1 MWRWRQVLVLWVG
14 GVVFAA
20 ALLAAAPVRADFN
33 DGVKAYLAQDYDA
46 ALLPWRPL
54 AEQGHAPAQFGLGLA
69 YENGR
74 GVDRSLERAA
84 SWYRKAAEQGLQDAQ
99 FNLGN
104 LYLNGA
110 GVEKDPVEAVR
121 WFRRAADQGMPHAQV
136 NLGYSYETGT
146 GVARDPGEAVY
157 WYREAARQNF
167 AQAQYYLGAA
177 YERGLGVTKDLSLA
191 AGWYEKAAE
200 RGVTLAQNRLDVI
213 QGKGVEPA
221 EMTDL
226 AMESEPPPRASPGVE
241 LSQTTANQA
250 ESDFAYAAEATAPV
264 AETPTP
270 AVEAPAPVVEAERP
284 AETNQDGESELAAT
298 RAGSDI
304 VRVDPVG
311 SEFAAPATSAATAS
325 EAATATAEPGQQ
337 IASLEGSHRVRLA
350 SYKIPSNVEKGWNV
364 LRKKHSALL
373 GSLNYA
379 AARVDLGPEKGV
391 FFRLEAGPL
400 GSSDE
405 SAAICAE
412 IKRRG
417 DSCLVVRP

>member
-1 MWRWRQVLVLWVG
+1 MRCWRQISFFWVG

-20 ALLAAAPVRADFN
+20 ALLAALPVRADFN

-46 ALLPWRPL
+46 ALLAWRPL

-74 GVDRSLERAA
+74 GVDRSLERAGF
-84 SWYRKAAEQGLQDAQ
+84 WYRKAAEQGLQDAQ

-121 WFRRAADQGMPHAQV
+121 WFRRAADLGMPHAQV

-167 AQAQYYLGAA
+167 PQAQYYLGAA
-177 YERGLGVTKDLSLA
+177 YERGLGVPKDLALA

-213 QGKGVEPA
+213 EGKGVEPA
-221 EMTDL
+221 AIPDSTPEAASEVMPEVTV
-226 AMESEPPPRASPGVE
+226 ASEPPPETGANAEPKQTTG
-241 LSQTTANQA
+241 SQTDYDT
-250 ESDFAYAAEATAPV
+250 DFAYAAEAEP
-264 AETPTP
+264 P
-270 AVEAPAPVVEAERP
+270 AAEAPPP
-284 AETNQDGESELAAT
+284 AETFQKTENELAAT
-298 RAGSDI
+298 RAGADI
-304 VRVDPVG
+304 ARVDPV
-311 SEFAAPATSAATAS
+311 EPELVAAAPTSEATSEAPSATA
-325 EAATATAEPGQQ
+325 APGERVD
-337 IASLEGSHRVRLA
+337 SLAGSHRVRLA
-350 SYKIPSNVEKGWNV
+350 SYKIPSNVDKGWSV
-364 LRKKHSALL
+364 LSQKHADLL
-373 GSLNYA
+373 GALNYA

-391 FFRLEAGPL
+391 FYRLEAGPL
-400 GSSDE
+400 GSADE
-405 SAAICAE
+405 SAAVCAE

-417 DSCLVVRP
+417 GSCLAVRP